1 MTITI
6 IKKDDGTVMLHA
18 HPDELARVASVL
30 DSEHLCH
37 KHVLPGTRTRLD
49 EVRKALV
56 TMRERNPG
64 LAIGWV
70 PAGAATDIVAL
81 SALVPMYA
89 SMDMRPGDWDLLFGG
104 ARTELAGGK

>member
-1 MTITI
+1 MTITKI
-6 IKKDDGTVMLHA
+6 NKDNRTVMLHA
-18 HPDELARVASVL
+18 HPNELARVTSVL

-56 TMRERNPG
+56 AMRERNPG

-70 PAGAATDIVAL
+70 PAEAATDIVAL
-81 SALVPMYA
+81 GALVPMYA

-104 ARTELAGGK
+104 ARTGLAGGK